1 MGAAGCGI
9 PAKLIWDLAAAD
21 GANCNPK
28 PNCLAPAV
36 YVQVLMGCANPL
48 RNLEPE

>member
-21 GANCNPK
+21 GAQLQPK
-28 PNCLAPAV
+28 AQLPRPCGIRASPDGMCQSPAKS
-36 YVQVLMGCANPL
+36 
-48 RNLEPE
+48 